1 MNYKI
6 VDQAPF
12 LKGKIM
18 NHQFELDI
26 TTTVN
31 SQSVEDMIKHIVET
45 QTGRKVYTI
54 NVRYNDTT
62 FDGYDVRFQ
71 TEVASVQIVKK
82 DSILDKTFKPF
93 KWDQ

>member
-1 MNYKI
+1 MTYN
-6 VDQAPF
+6 
-12 LKGKIM
+12 
-18 NHQFELDI
+18 FELDI
-26 TTTVN
+26 ST
-31 SQSVEDMIKHIVET
+31 SVKAENVEAMIKNIVET
-45 QTGRKVYTI
+45 QTGRKVDSI

-71 TEVASVQIVKK
+71 TEVASIQTVKK

>member
-1 MNYKI
+1 MTYN
-6 VDQAPF
+6 
-12 LKGKIM
+12 
-18 NHQFELDI
+18 FELDI
-26 TTTVN
+26 ST
-31 SQSVEDMIKHIVET
+31 SVKAENVEAMIKNIVET
-45 QTGRKVYTI
+45 QTGRKVDTI

-71 TEVASVQIVKK
+71 TEVSSIQVVKK

>member
-1 MNYKI
+1 MTYN
-6 VDQAPF
+6 
-12 LKGKIM
+12 
-18 NHQFELDI
+18 FELDI
-26 TTTVN
+26 ST
-31 SQSVEDMIKHIVET
+31 SVKAENVEAMIKNIVET
-45 QTGRKVYTI
+45 QTGRKVDSI

-71 TEVASVQIVKK
+71 TEVASVQTVKK

>member
-1 MNYKI
+1 MTYN
-6 VDQAPF
+6 
-12 LKGKIM
+12 
-18 NHQFELDI
+18 FELDI
-26 TTTVN
+26 ST
-31 SQSVEDMIKHIVET
+31 SVKAENVEAMIKNIVET
-45 QTGRKVYTI
+45 QTGRKVDTI

-71 TEVASVQIVKK
+71 TEVASVQTVKK